1 MITCSTFDTVKNQR
15 KGNNMC
21 VGNIQKIIGTFGVVE
36 AWSEARGAGSFHW
49 GQRGVANSAG
59 KSSS

>member
-1 MITCSTFDTVKNQR
+1 MITCSTFDAVKNQR

-21 VGNIQKIIGTFGVVE
+21 VGNIQKIIGTFGVVV
-36 AWSEARGAGSFHW
+36 AWRETRWPGDFHW
-49 GQRGVANSAG
+49 GQRAVANSAG